1 MKHPVTMRA
10 VFTAL
15 VRELGPVDG
24 PGVFVWYCT
33 TYNVTITDT
42 APATVAREVFGI

>member
-1 MKHPVTMRA
+1 MQTVTMRA
-10 VFTAL
+10 VFSAL

-24 PGVFVWYCT
+24 PGVFEWYCT
-33 TYNVTITDT
+33 TYNVTITDP